1 MIDTFGFS
9 YPWVLAFLAII
20 IPLVL
25 YDFLG
30 GFRKREGRLPK
41 KLKRKLLVSAFFFKI
56 FIACVIIALA
66 GPHWGSPPAAADN
79 RRGLDAVFAIDV
91 SNSMDIRDVPPS
103 GTPTGAFGN
112 IDVSRLERGLAIAKE
127 AINAV
132 PGLRYAVAI
141 GKGSAILTIP
151 LTWDSEAVLNF
162 LEALN
167 TSSMTSRGTNL
178 EALVMAAAG
187 AFHTSFMARQ
197 VIILVSDG
205 EELSGAIDNA
215 LNYCQRNGISVLT
228 VAVGSDEG
236 RPVSEIGLL
245 YPGVIS
251 SRNAAV
257 MRQAARQTGGIYIDG
272 NRSDASAILAAHLR
286 SLASPGGFGGDGSS
300 GPRERRSLF
309 IIIAFIAYIASK
321 FSPMIAA
328 GRKR

>member
-1 MIDTFGFS
+1 MNGSFGFS
-9 YPWVLAFLAII
+9 HPWVLAFLAVI

-25 YDFLG
+25 YDFAG
-30 GFRKREGRLPK
+30 GSRKREGRLPK
-41 KLKRKLLVSAFFFKI
+41 KLKRKLLISAFFFKI
-56 FIACVIIALA
+56 FIACVIIAIA
-66 GPHWGSPPAAADN
+66 GPHWGRPVAVTDN

-91 SNSMDIRDVPPS
+91 SNSMDIRDVS
-103 GTPTGAFGN
+103 PTGGAAGAPGG

-127 AINAV
+127 TIHTV

-151 LTWDSEAVLNF
+151 LTWDAEAVLNF
-162 LEALN
+162 LEAVS

-178 EALVMAAAG
+178 EALVMAATT

-205 EELSGAIDNA
+205 EELSGAINNA
-215 LNYCQRNGISVLT
+215 LDYSQRNGISVLA

-272 NRSDASAILAAHLR
+272 NRDDAAAILAAHLR
-286 SLASPGGFGGDGSS
+286 SLASPGGFGDGSS

-321 FSPMIAA
+321 FSPMLTR
-328 GRKR
+328 GGKR